1 MIRPWITLTTDFGSS
16 FYVGQIV
23 KLTNSRLWNSTVSP
37 TFHGRD
43 IMVPVAATIAGG
55 VSLSE
60 LGEPQCGLAPSPI
73 SPIQVL
79 AKKVL
84 GMTVSSDS
92 FGNLLTNI
100 RGRELNALGRTM
112 SSADSVTIQWIDKG
126 IENRRKLPWIRT
138 YGERPSRSLV
148 LRIVWRLASS
158 AVTPKN
164 CSKMNDLRYK
174 FGSPQ
179 PKKMLI
185 QFCLEQW
192 AARAGQSR
200 LLGIDFLRTSFLE
213 KRTF

>member
-1 MIRPWITLTTDFGSS
+1 
-16 FYVGQIV
+16 
-23 KLTNSRLWNSTVSP
+23 
-37 TFHGRD
+37 
-43 IMVPVAATIAGG
+43 MVPVAATIAGG

-138 YGERPSRSLV
+138 YGERPPGTLV
-148 LRIVWRLASS
+148 AIVGSSDRVEIGVVGGNAKELFENERPTVQIRLATTEED
-158 AVTPKN
+158 VDTILP
-164 CSKMNDLRYK
+164 
-174 FGSPQ
+174 
-179 PKKMLI
+179 
-185 QFCLEQW
+185 
-192 AARAGQSR
+192 
-200 LLGIDFLRTSFLE
+200 
-213 KRTF
+213 